1 MDETS
6 IIAILTA
13 VVGALGLKEIWNI
26 WKKKLDIE
34 AKKDITS
41 LHKEHQILHKVIE
54 EQKTVIEE
62 MRDRIVSL
70 EEKIEVLIEE
80 NRDCAVKLA
89 RMEERL
95 LASAAKRKKS
105 RPPVQKVKK

>member
-1 MDETS
+1 MEETS

-13 VVGALGLKEIWNI
+13 VVGALGIKEIWNI
-26 WKKKLDIE
+26 WKKKIDIQ

-41 LHKEHQILHKVIE
+41 LHHQHTILHKVIE
-54 EQKTVIEE
+54 EQKIVIEE
-62 MRDRIVSL
+62 MKDRIVSL
-70 EEKIEVLIEE
+70 EEKIELLIEE

-95 LASAAKRKKS
+95 LASASKRTRKK
-105 RPPVQKVKK
+105 PPIEKVKK

>member
-70 EEKIEVLIEE
+70 EEKIELLIDE

-95 LASAAKRKKS
+95 LASAAIRKRSK
-105 RPPVQKVKK
+105 PPVQKVKK

>member
-1 MDETS
+1 MENSS

-13 VVGALGLKEIWNI
+13 IIGALGIKEIWQI
-26 WKKKLDIE
+26 WKKKIDNQNQTDIL
-34 AKKDITS
+34 KLHQGHNS
-41 LHKEHQILHKVIE
+41 LHEVIL
-54 EQKTVIEE
+54 EQKRIINE
-62 MRDRIVSL
+62 MKERIISL

-95 LASAAKRKKS
+95 LAHAKKK
-105 RPPVQKVKK
+105 VTKKEQQKRLR